1 MKLKLLAAAALAIC
15 SIAGASAQVTNYAL
29 QFSSGGSV
37 DCGLMPEIDGQTSF
51 ALQLWINPTQ
61 WTEDATVLSRGDGL
75 SVKLGA
81 ENNVVFTIGTS
92 TLTATSTDLT
102 AGEWNQFTLVS
113 DEGSA
118 TLLLNG
124 ESVATGSIS
133 AIPTEEE
140 EFILGGDTYTGL
152 IDEVRV
158 WGATLSSDFDYFWNN
173 TLNYWCPQWDDLIV
187 YLKCDQEL
195 CDNVV
200 DYKAV
205 YENGDYNH
213 HGVMS
218 DSGVTRADAS
228 DNTKMPYLL
237 NSAYTANER
246 FYDRGIVRD
255 QYLLSNDII
264 ILGVESSDD
273 GHLTLKSPNNHATA
287 TNCEYLD
294 EYEGREGVLSFKG
307 EGSVLTCTANTLEP
321 DIDESVGRATTGYT
335 FETWLYL
342 EEWTEG
348 AYIFRK
354 ETEDGTGGFS
364 ISLGADST
372 SQVIVTCNGYK
383 FININQMPVG
393 EWVHFAI
400 TTGQGGSVTN
410 TFWFVYNGTAKYAR
424 AAISDGSTDYTP
436 VGQEDCIAYIGEGL
450 NAKLDNTIVWNTK
463 FTTSDLTSHMNYG
476 VSMPSIGGTVTAD
489 LLKLASAYYMYD
501 DPDNVGYDY
510 YSQDHWREI
519 IESAYEGYRG
529 YQVRLS
535 VSSHS
540 GWQTTIQ
547 DATKRAYFAG
557 DLARYAEGYEGVEL
571 DLEWIESSSQWTY
584 YGYLI
589 DAIRDSLPEDKS
601 FHISCHCYYPTYA
614 VPSAKMSKIDGFT
627 FQQYGPQKTWYD
639 YSQFKSTISTLLSYG
654 FSKDKMIMSYATTT
668 SGAYDST
675 GTTMSSSTVAGVR
688 NGLLDE
694 DTYERTDADAEYGE
708 YNGSYY
714 YFMGPNQVYNRAK
727 YCLENNISGIFY
739 WDMGNDV
746 SIDNPYNLAKNCSY
760 GLNANVDTL
769 VTTVAVNHHPSGV
782 FSIKADSQAQL
793 KVVVSPNP
801 VDNVMYLTLT
811 SGAAIQQALVY
822 DFKGACVVNK
832 QESGLNS
839 VDVSSLTRGI
849 YAVVVKDQY
858 GNTYSSKI
866 TKR

>member
-1 MKLKLLAAAALAIC
+1 MKLNLLAAAALAIC
-15 SIAGASAQVTNYAL
+15 SIAGANAQVTNYSL
-29 QFSSGGSV
+29 EFTSGSSV
-37 DCGLMPEIDGQTSF
+37 DCGLMPEIDGKTSF

-140 EFILGGDTYTGL
+140 EFILGGDTYAGQ

-205 YENGDYNH
+205 YENSTYNH
-213 HGVMS
+213 HGVIS
-218 DSGVTRADAS
+218 DGVTRADAS

-273 GHLTLKSPNNHATA
+273 GHLSLKSPNNHATA

-294 EYEGREGVLSFKG
+294 EYEGREGVLSFNG

-321 DIDESVGRATTGYT
+321 DVDESVGRATTGYT

-348 AYIFRK
+348 AYLFRK

-372 SQVIVTCNGYK
+372 SQVIVKCNGYK

-393 EWVHFAI
+393 EWVHFAV
-400 TTGQGGSVTN
+400 TTGQGGTVAT
-410 TFWFVYNGTAKYAR
+410 TFWFVYNGTAKFAR
-424 AAISDGSTDYTP
+424 AAVSDSSTDYTP

-463 FTTSDLTSHMNYG
+463 FTTSDLTNHMNNG
-476 VSMPSIGGTVTAD
+476 VSMPSLGGTVTAD

-519 IESAYEGYRG
+519 IESAYDGYRG
-529 YQVRLS
+529 YQIRLS
-535 VSSHS
+535 VSSHD

-547 DATKRAYFAG
+547 DETKRAYFAG
-557 DLARYAEGYEGVEL
+557 DLARFSEGYEGVEL

-601 FHISCHCYYPTYA
+601 FHISCHCYSPTYA
-614 VPSAKMSKIDGFT
+614 VPASQRETLDGFT
-627 FQQYGPQKTWYD
+627 FQQYGPQKTWYS
-639 YSQFKSTISTLLSYG
+639 YSQFTSTISTLLNYG
-654 FSKDKMIMSYATTT
+654 FTKDKMIMSYATTT

-675 GTTMSSSTVAGVR
+675 GTTMSSSTVVGVR
-688 NGLLDE
+688 NDLLDE
-694 DTYERTDADAEYGE
+694 DTYERTDADSEYGE
-708 YNGSYY
+708 YNSLYY
-714 YFMGPNQVYNRAK
+714 YFMGPNQVYKRAK
-727 YCLENNISGIFY
+727 YCLENNICGIFY

-769 VTTVAVNHHPSGV
+769 VTTVAVNHYPSGV
-782 FSIKADSQAQL
+782 IAINADRQAQL

-801 VDNVMYLTLT
+801 VDNVMYLTVT
-811 SGAAIQQALVY
+811 SGAAIEQALVY
-822 DFKGACVVNK
+822 DFKGACVVSK
-832 QESGLNS
+832 DESSINS
-839 VDVSSLTRGI
+839 VDVSTLTRGI
-849 YAVVVKDQY
+849 YAVVVKDEY
-858 GNTYSSKI
+858 GNTYSSKMI
-866 TKR
+866 KR